1 MIRQDYDR
9 FQVEGVSYPNVTK
22 RSSQHINPL
31 DQ

>member
-1 MIRQDYDR
+1 MIRQDYNR
-9 FQVEGVSYPNVTK
+9 FQVEGVPHSNATN